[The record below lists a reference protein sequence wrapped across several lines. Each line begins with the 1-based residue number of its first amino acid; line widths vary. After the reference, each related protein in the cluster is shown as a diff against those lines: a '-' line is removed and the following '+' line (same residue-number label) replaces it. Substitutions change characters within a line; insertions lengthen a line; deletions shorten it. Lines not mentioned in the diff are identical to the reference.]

1 MVDFHPSAAEAVIAA
16 KAREY
21 ARGTLAQQAGRYDDG
36 EFPEGPARELARL
49 GLMAIKSPTEYGGA
63 GLTQVA
69 YVSALREIAWACGS
83 TAVTMAVTNMTGE
96 MIATFGDDAQKDRWL
111 RKIASGEMLS
121 AAFALSE
128 PSAGSDASSLG
139 TKAVASD
146 DGSFYT
152 LDGTKSWITTGDR
165 AGVVLTM
172 ARTGG
177 PGAKGISA
185 FLVDPALPGFG
196 VLRHES
202 KMGLRGSS
210 TVGLAFEG
218 VRVPTHERLGPEGI
232 GFRVAMTALDGG
244 RCGIGAQAVGI
255 ATGALEALVQGLGE
269 RKLVDRRLGLT
280 QLVDFRIADMAT
292 RLEAAWLLVLRASQR
307 KDAGLPMTREA
318 AMAKVFATEA
328 ANFVCQR
335 AMELATAH
343 GLGTRGRIARALRD
357 VRVSRIYEGT
367 SEVQRIVIARELV
380 AGLG

>member
-1 MVDFHPSAAEAVIAA
+1 MVDFHPSAAEAEIT
-16 KAREY
+16 ARARAY
-21 ARGTLAQQAGRYDDG
+21 ARQTLVQRAEAADAGA
-36 EFPEGPARELARL
+36 FPADAVADLAGL
-49 GLMAIKSPTEYGGA
+49 GLLAIKSPAAFGGA

-96 MIATFGDDAQKDRWL
+96 MIALFGDDDQRERWL
-111 RKIASGEMLS
+111 RPLATG
-121 AAFALSE
+121 AFTAGAFALSE
-128 PSAGSDASSLG
+128 PSAGSDAASLQ
-139 TKAVASD
+139 TRAVRSD
-146 DGSFYT
+146 DGAAYV
-152 LDGTKSWITTGDR
+152 LDGRKAWITSGDR
-165 AGVVLTM
+165 AGVVLVM
-172 ARTGG
+172 ARTGDA
-177 PGAKGISA
+177 GAKGISA
-185 FLVDPALPGFG
+185 FLVDPGADGFG

-210 TVGLAFEG
+210 TVGLSFEG
-218 VRVPTHERLGPEGI
+218 VAVPTRDRLGPEGI

-255 ATGALEALVQGLGE
+255 ASAALEALVQGLGE
-269 RKLVDRRLGLT
+269 RKLVDKQLGLE
-280 QLVDFRIADMAT
+280 QMVDFRIADMAT
-292 RLEAAWLLVLRASQR
+292 RLHAAWLLVLRASQR

-335 AMELATAH
+335 AMELATTH
-343 GLGTRGRIARALRD
+343 GLQTQGRIARALRD

-380 AGLG
+380 AAR

>member
-1 MVDFHPSAAEAVIAA
+1 MVDFHPSAAEAEIAA
-16 KAREY
+16 HARAY
-21 ARGTLAQQAGRYDDG
+21 ARDTLVHQAEAADAGR
-36 EFPEGPARELARL
+36 FPTDAVADLAGL
-49 GLMAIKSPTEYGGA
+49 GLLAIKSPAAFGGA

-96 MIATFGDDAQKDRWL
+96 MIALFGDDAQRERWL
-111 RKIASGEMLS
+111 RPLATG
-121 AAFALSE
+121 AFTAGAFALSE
-128 PSAGSDASSLG
+128 PSAGSDAASLQ
-139 TKAVASD
+139 TRAVRSD
-146 DGSFYT
+146 DGESYL
-152 LDGTKSWITTGDR
+152 LDGRKAWITSGDK
-165 AGVVLTM
+165 AGVVLVM
-172 ARTGG
+172 ARTGES
-177 PGAKGISA
+177 GAKGISA
-185 FLVDPALPGFG
+185 FLVDPHADGFS

-210 TVGLAFEG
+210 TVGLSFEN
-218 VRVPTHERLGPEGI
+218 VAVSASDRLGPEGI

-255 ATGALEALVQGLGE
+255 ASAALEALVQGLGE
-269 RKLVDRRLGLT
+269 RKLIDKQLGLE
-280 QLVDFRIADMAT
+280 QMVDFRIADMAT
-292 RLEAAWLLVLRASQR
+292 RLHAAWLLVLRASQR

-335 AMELATAH
+335 AMELATTH
-343 GLGTRGRIARALRD
+343 SLHTQGRIARALRD

-380 AGLG
+380 AAL